1 MKKYIRCH
9 IVEAEP
15 MTRGDYNK
23 HRGLEIP
30 ANENPADEGYHVVY
44 PDGYES
50 WCPKAQFEAAGNP
63 VENMTFGQAIDACIV
78 GLSSGIILSL
88 VGVPFAPV
96 IGVLTGI
103 GNLIPYVGGP
113 VGFGSIILV
122 CLAKG
127 EMVKLVWGVV
137 AMAVIMFV
145 DGNIINPMMLSDNV
159 EVHPMLVV
167 MALIAGGCV
176 GGIAGMLVAV
186 PVAAWLKIQLDR
198 WMDKNE
204 AKKAL
209 ASEAAEDPGEQG

>member
-1 MKKYIRCH
+1 M
-9 IVEAEP
+9 
-15 MTRGDYNK
+15 
-23 HRGLEIP
+23 
-30 ANENPADEGYHVVY
+30 
-44 PDGYES
+44 
-50 WCPKAQFEAAGNP
+50 
-63 VENMTFGQAIDACIV
+63 

-127 EMVKLVWGVV
+127 EMVTLVWGV
-137 AMAVIMFV
+137 V